1 MNSNAIR
8 GDWEK
13 AVVVPIYK
21 GGDRSVVRDYRPVS
35 LTLVVCKQMEHII
48 AGYLRQVWEISGWLY
63 EGQHGF
69 RCGYS
74 CESQVVTVCQDIAD
88 ALNEG
93 VRTGTI
99 VIDFSK
105 SFDLVPHDTLLT
117 KIAETGLDLRIVL
130 WVKEILLGCSQR
142 VRVHRQVSEE
152 VRVTSGVPQGSILG
166 PLLFVA
172 YLNDI
177 WRNIESNMWLFA
189 DDCII
194 YRKINDNSDFDKL
207 EKDLNKLGEWM
218 LEIEMK

>member
-1 MNSNAIR
+1 
-8 GDWEK
+8 
-13 AVVVPIYK
+13 
-21 GGDRSVVRDYRPVS
+21 
-35 LTLVVCKQMEHII
+35 MEHII

-69 RCGYS
+69 RRGYS
-74 CESQVVTVCQDIAD
+74 CESQIVTVCQDIAD

-130 WVKEILLGCSQR
+130 WVKEFLLGCSQR
-142 VRVHRQVSEE
+142 VIVHRQVSEE

-166 PLLFVA
+166 PLLFLA

-177 WRNIESNMWLFA
+177 WTNIESNMWLFA

-207 EKDLNKLGEWM
+207 VKDLNKLGERA
-218 LEIEMK
+218 LENEMKINPGKSKAVSFTKARVKERIFIILGIG